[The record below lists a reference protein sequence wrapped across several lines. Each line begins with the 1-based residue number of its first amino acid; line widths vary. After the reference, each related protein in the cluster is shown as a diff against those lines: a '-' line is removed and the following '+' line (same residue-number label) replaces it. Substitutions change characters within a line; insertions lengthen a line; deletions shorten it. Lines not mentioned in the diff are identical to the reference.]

1 MKVLSGGQGYIVAE
15 VTDLDNEKL
24 LSMVGGA
31 CVETLVSHDIIG
43 RMMIQCARQPGLA
56 SVWEQI
62 MGFEGQTPLQ
72 AAQYLWQ

>member
-1 MKVLSGGQGYIVAE
+1 MAE

-56 SVWEQI
+56 NVWEQI
-62 MGFEGQTPLQ
+62 MGFEGTSQ
-72 AAQYLWQ
+72 AFAGTFPPPPPSS